1 MPGATS
7 RRIVITAYDGIS
19 LLDLAGPLEASRV
32 ASTFGGP
39 RGRLVTYE
47 CSVVSVRG
55 GPVKTADGVALVTD
69 SVRALSRMQIDTLIV
84 PGAFFG
90 GRCDPRPRFGPV
102 GQEEGPHMQAG
113 VLGVHWQFPAC
124 RSRSAGWTACCDPL
138 DARAAAS
145 HAASASG
152 CGARRD
158 ICARW
163 QSVVFRRRDDGHRF
177 GPCADRGGCRAPG
190 SKTLCHHRLISAIV
204 RNGAAGNDL
213 ILFTPCRIDGP

>member
-84 PGAFFG
+84 PGAFLV
-90 GRCDPRPRFGPV
+90 DDV
-102 GQEEGPHMQAG
+102 
-113 VLGVHWQFPAC
+113 
-124 RSRSAGWTACCDPL
+124 T
-138 DARAAAS
+138 
-145 HAASASG
+145 
-152 CGARRD
+152 RD
-158 ICARW
+158 
-163 QSVVFRRRDDGHRF
+163 RD
-177 GPCADRGGCRAPG
+177 
-190 SKTLCHHRLISAIV
+190 LV
-204 RNGAAGNDL
+204 
-213 ILFTPCRIDGP
+213 